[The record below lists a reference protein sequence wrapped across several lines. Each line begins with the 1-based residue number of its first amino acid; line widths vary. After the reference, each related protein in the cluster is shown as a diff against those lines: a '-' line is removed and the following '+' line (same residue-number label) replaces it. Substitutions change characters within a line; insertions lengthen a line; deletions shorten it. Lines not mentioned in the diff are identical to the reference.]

1 MNEIIHVKLKSLSLN
16 QISMSQYIIPAT
28 LSSFATAYF
37 ILEHKGYFVKR
48 RIPKFE
54 CRRREYNGLKI
65 GVEKGRYVVNVYAY
79 GTLEGK
85 EVIFTKLLDRLLM
98 RKTPK
103 PLIEIMS
110 NRLKRDYGVNLA
122 KNDAG
127 LIKVFEELYEELGLS
142 I

>member
-1 MNEIIHVKLKSLSLN
+1 
-16 QISMSQYIIPAT
+16 
-28 LSSFATAYF
+28 
-37 ILEHKGYFVKR
+37 
-48 RIPKFE
+48 
-54 CRRREYNGLKI
+54 
-65 GVEKGRYVVNVYAY
+65 
-79 GTLEGK
+79 LEGK

>member
-1 MNEIIHVKLKSLSLN
+1 
-16 QISMSQYIIPAT
+16 
-28 LSSFATAYF
+28 
-37 ILEHKGYFVKR
+37 
-48 RIPKFE
+48 
-54 CRRREYNGLKI
+54 
-65 GVEKGRYVVNVYAY
+65 
-79 GTLEGK
+79 
-85 EVIFTKLLDRLLM
+85 M